1 MDRIKFNNYRCFRS
15 EQSVRLAP
23 LTLLVGENSTGK
35 TSFMALI
42 RALWDVGFAQRVP
55 DFKEE
60 PYELGSFDEVAHYRG
75 PSESRTASFSAA
87 FEYCR
92 EPRDERHAYR
102 FCVEFRKHGTAPYP
116 FHRRYAQGRASVE
129 ESVLDDGYAQVRVG
143 TENGSWRL
151 IERGNTVPVDFNQ
164 SSLRSL
170 CYDVVPMGATAGE
183 HVLTTAEPMDDSPA
197 MSQDDW
203 AAIERFLMTSRTD
216 GLGMNSPRPFASA
229 PVRSRPR
236 RTYEPSR
243 QMRDPEGSD
252 VPMDLAEIHS
262 GDRKTWDRLK
272 GLLEHFGQKAG
283 LFDEIAIKR
292 LGRGDAS
299 PFQMQVRRF
308 GGRLKG
314 PRRNLYGVMEE
325 VVDRFDVD
333 GLELTFREGLYFPAP
348 RGDRS
353 IGRARQPLMTG
364 LIERVRALLDRRG
377 ADRGRRL
384 QLGVRVPQTVAE
396 CHDVGLDVPAWIA
409 AGLVDY
415 VAPMD
420 SMYSDFNPAYEEF
433 SSLTAASPCG
443 FYPGVLP
450 YCSHRDRSGSALSLD
465 NYRALVHT
473 LRRQGAD
480 GISIYNYQ
488 MHWDGFRSTGRDNGS
503 ETMYPTALAHLREL
517 ADLERVGRGPRHY
530 LFHSMWGDL
539 DAYLPRGTSSAGA
552 RRDSAV
558 LLQRGAEG
566 ASGSYRFRLY
576 EDIAAAGHA
585 RLHFR
590 VAGLTPADPL
600 AVALNDVP
608 ITVPRL
614 RRIWHPDGRAAPYG
628 RPLPAYTSCM
638 FDLEPGSTVIGDN
651 RLAVSVPAGPQAELL
666 IDEVEVTVIP
676 A

>member
-1 MDRIKFNNYRCFRS
+1 MHSAGSVTVGAMAQSGEGTDWRLIYVSDPSSMTNYDFDPGHARPLITTQPTTVEELRRVVDNIALSGADTLIQEVYNAAWTMFFRS
-15 EQSVRLAP
+15 ERFEYDARPQHRRFIP
-23 LTLLVGENSTGK
+23 LMDEGTMPLQVLLERARERGMG
-35 TSFMALI
+35 FMA
-42 RALWDVGFAQRVP
+42 GFRMNDSHGAP
-55 DFKEE
+55 DQGGMFLHTHPEWKLTEM
-60 PYELGSFDEVAHYRG
+60 PDG
-75 PSESRTASFSAA
+75 AA
-87 FEYCR
+87 FVPGNR
-92 EPRDERHAYR
+92 MDFTFDGVRDY
-102 FCVEFRKHGTAPYP
+102 
-116 FHRRYAQGRASVE
+116 
-129 ESVLDDGYAQVRVG
+129 
-143 TENGSWRL
+143 
-151 IERGNTVPVDFNQ
+151 
-164 SSLRSL
+164 
-170 CYDVVPMGATAGE
+170 
-183 HVLTTAEPMDDSPA
+183 
-197 MSQDDW
+197 
-203 AAIERFLMTSRTD
+203 
-216 GLGMNSPRPFASA
+216 
-229 PVRSRPR
+229 
-236 RTYEPSR
+236 
-243 QMRDPEGSD
+243 
-252 VPMDLAEIHS
+252 
-262 GDRKTWDRLK
+262 
-272 GLLEHFGQKAG
+272 
-283 LFDEIAIKR
+283 
-292 LGRGDAS
+292 
-299 PFQMQVRRF
+299 
-308 GGRLKG
+308 
-314 PRRNLYGVMEE
+314 LYGIMEE

-433 SSLTAASPCG
+433 NSLTAGSSCG

-450 YCSHRDRSGSALSLD
+450 YCSHRDRTGSPLSLD

-473 LRRQGAD
+473 LRRQGAG

-488 MHWDGFRSTGRDNGS
+488 MHWGGFRSTGRDNGS

-517 ADLERVGRGPRHY
+517 ADLERVARGPRHY

-539 DAYLPRGTSSAGA
+539 NAYFPPGTTSAGA
-552 RRDSAV
+552 RRDSAIR
-558 LLQRGAEG
+558 LQRGAEE
-566 ASGSYRFRLY
+566 ACGSYPFRLY
-576 EDIAAAGHA
+576 EDLAAAGHA

-600 AVALNDVP
+600 AVALNDTPV
-608 ITVPRL
+608 TAPRL
-614 RRIWHPDGRAAPYG
+614 RRIWHPDGRAASHG

-651 RLAVSVPAGPQAELL
+651 RLTVTSPAGPPAELL

-676 A
+676 S